1 MLVRLHIIELTLL
14 TKTTIIGFSIRNR
27 TRTNMDTSGEI
38 KSVAQEKKQG
48 QSQRTQ
54 NHSDDVKN
62 GSKNKFR
69 NRSNNSKCKQRK
81 NKKRQRKRNNHSKVH
96 PTFPTASDTI
106 QETMPNITPNIVALD
121 CEMVGVGPEGMIS
134 ALARVCIVDWNHN
147 VIYDSHVKV
156 YEPVT
161 DYRTFVS
168 GIRAEDI
175 ESDEAVDFEECRT
188 AVKQILKGKI
198 LVGHALRNDLN
209 ALEIYDHPWY
219 DIRDTAKYEPFMKRV
234 SKESTMLGPRK
245 LKDLSLTKL
254 KREIQRDGEEHCPKE
269 DAIAALDL
277 YKKARTK
284 WEKAMEYKV
293 QRTRE
298 IESESDASSAC

>member
-1 MLVRLHIIELTLL
+1 MCMPTEVTVDGLPKKRFTLKKDGKKKSKTNTNSTPDKK
-14 TKTTIIGFSIRNR
+14 TKKN
-27 TRTNMDTSGEI
+27 
-38 KSVAQEKKQG
+38 KS
-48 QSQRTQ
+48 QSK
-54 NHSDDVKN
+54 NNNNNNKPKSKN
-62 GSKNKFR
+62 GKKKNGK
-69 NRSNNSKCKQRK
+69 RSRVAPMPQND
-81 NKKRQRKRNNHSKVH
+81 VM
-96 PTFPTASDTI
+96 TE
-106 QETMPNITPNIVALD
+106 QECSQYIALD
-121 CEMVGVGPEGMIS
+121 CEMVGVGPEGLLS

-147 VIYDSHVKV
+147 VLYDTHVKV

-175 ESDEAVDFEECRT
+175 ESDEAVDFDECRAT
-188 AVKQILKGKI
+188 VKQIMKGKI

-234 SKESTMLGPRK
+234 SKECTLLRPRK
-245 LKDLSLTKL
+245 LKDLALTKL
-254 KREIQRDGEEHCPKE
+254 KRVIQRDGEEHCPKE

-277 YKKARTK
+277 YKKARGK

-293 QRTRE
+293 GRTRE
-298 IESESDASSAC
+298 IKSGSESDSSSAC